1 MAKNMSLLWCSGS
14 PPCWMVMIALAEKNL
29 HGYHQKRLSLTNMA
43 HRTPE
48 LMAINP
54 RGQVPA
60 FRHGERILNES
71 LSACLYLENQFKEQ
85 GNKLIPSCPAEQ
97 AMMYQRMMEGTVLFQ
112 KSIAI
117 IHHSSK
123 VPKKEECDSAM
134 GEIHEVL
141 REEVKLWERY
151 RKESTGPFMSGKTF
165 SLSDVC
171 VFPSIA
177 FLFYYR
183 LSPERYPKVAEYYN
197 LLKERTSIKNTWPPH
212 WQFNPTG
219 RALMKAI

>member
-29 HGYHQKRLSLTNMA
+29 YGYHQKRLSVTNMA

-60 FRHGERILNES
+60 FRHGDRVLNES

-117 IHHSSK
+117 IHHSCK

-134 GEIHEVL
+134 GEIHEEL
-141 REEVKLWERY
+141 RKEVKLWERY
-151 RKESTGPFMSGKTF
+151 RKEIVSRALSESGRILQPVKGTYKHQKHLA
-165 SLSDVC
+165 SSLAVQPHRKSLNESNLSDT
-171 VFPSIA
+171 
-177 FLFYYR
+177 
-183 LSPERYPKVAEYYN
+183 EE
-197 LLKERTSIKNTWPPH
+197 H
-212 WQFNPTG
+212 
-219 RALMKAI
+219 

>member
-29 HGYHQKRLSLTNMA
+29 HGYHQKRLSVTNMA

-60 FRHGERILNES
+60 FRHGDRILNES

-85 GNKLIPSCPAEQ
+85 GNKLIPTCPAEQ

-123 VPKKEECDSAM
+123 VPKKEEYDPAM
-134 GEIHEVL
+134 GEIHDEL
-141 REEVKLWERY
+141 REEIKLWERY
-151 RKESTGPFMSGKTF
+151 RKEVKMNTAHLA
-165 SLSDVC
+165 LSVC
-171 VFPSIA
+171 AWYDGRVPPLA
-177 FLFYYR
+177 TVA

-219 RALMKAI
+219 KALMKAI